1 MGSAHNKCV
10 QKYGDF
16 KNQRQSVQ
24 RVLNK
29 ASKQSEELYQTRLTS
44 TLRCS
49 RYLLKQGVA
58 FRGHDESSSSLN
70 KGNLRELIDF
80 LKDNNEEV
88 RNAYDRGG
96 LNCKMT
102 SPDIQKDLAS
112 CCAEEITEA
121 IMEEIGNRPFSVLID
136 ESRGIS
142 IAEQMAAIVRLVDV
156 CLISQ

>member
-1 MGSAHNKCV
+1 M
-10 QKYGDF
+10 
-16 KNQRQSVQ
+16 
-24 RVLNK
+24 
-29 ASKQSEELYQTRLTS
+29 YQTRLTS

-49 RYLLKQGVA
+49 RYLLKQGLA

-102 SPDIQKDLAS
+102 SLDIQKDLAR

-121 IMEEIGNRPFSVLID
+121 IMEEIGNRPFSILID
-136 ESRGIS
+136 ESRK
-142 IAEQMAAIVRLVDV
+142 
-156 CLISQ
+156 

>member
-1 MGSAHNKCV
+1 M
-10 QKYGDF
+10 
-16 KNQRQSVQ
+16 Q
-24 RVLNK
+24 RVLK
-29 ASKQSEELYQTRLTS
+29 RASKQSEELYQTRLTS

-49 RYLLKQGVA
+49 RYLLKQGLA

-102 SPDIQKDLAS
+102 SPDIQKDLAR

-136 ESRGIS
+136 ESRDIS
-142 IAEQMAAIVRLVDV
+142 VKKQMAVILRLVTSIL
-156 CLISQ
+156 CQFY

>member
-1 MGSAHNKCV
+1 V
-10 QKYGDF
+10 
-16 KNQRQSVQ
+16 
-24 RVLNK
+24 
-29 ASKQSEELYQTRLTS
+29 
-44 TLRCS
+44 
-49 RYLLKQGVA
+49 KQGLA

-102 SPDIQKDLAS
+102 SPDIQKDLAR
-112 CCAEEITEA
+112 CCAEEITEV

-136 ESRGIS
+136 ESSDIS
-142 IAEQMAAIVRLVDV
+142 VKEQMTVILRLATSIL
-156 CLISQ
+156 CQFY